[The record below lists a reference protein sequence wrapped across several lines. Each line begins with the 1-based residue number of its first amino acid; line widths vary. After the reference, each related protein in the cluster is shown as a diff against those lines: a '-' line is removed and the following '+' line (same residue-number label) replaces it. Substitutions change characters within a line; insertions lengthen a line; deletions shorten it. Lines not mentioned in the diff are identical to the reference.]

1 MPFVMGGRPDAVLEK
16 SVVPSGFPFDHGA
29 FAVGRLRAGPL
40 TQPLLSWVPGM
51 GTPFDCALG
60 LDVTVDVDELDDVDD
75 TDDEEFVRGSVFR
88 CMNMLIPR
96 ASSDGFIEFGGW
108 PPLIHPGRLRF
119 AKLGGFATAVMETAR
134 REMGEA
140 PGDRGQ

>member
-1 MPFVMGGRPDAVLEK
+1 MG
-16 SVVPSGFPFDHGA
+16 
-29 FAVGRLRAGPL
+29 
-40 TQPLLSWVPGM
+40 M
-51 GTPFDCALG
+51 PFDCGLG
-60 LDVTVDVDELDDVDD
+60 WDVTVEVDELDDVDD
-75 TDDEEFVRGSVFR
+75 TDDEEFVRWRVFR